1 MSSGQGKPSRT
12 GRAADTQLRG
22 SCPSPPPILSAV
34 KAWRWTEALSSMR
47 CLRWVLEKER
57 QGRISV
63 APKLGCQLS
72 RLLEMQVIRSCLRFA
87 SETVGLGPAHQA
99 ALMCAHSENLLSGI
113 PRIGRPSTG
122 SPATAAVLGAG
133 IHTSAP
139 RRRPCLSARTT
150 GRVCGGIPD
159 CSS

>member
-12 GRAADTQLRG
+12 GRALDTQLRG

-34 KAWRWTEALSSMR
+34 KAWRRTEVLSSMR

-63 APKLGCQLS
+63 APKLGCQVS
-72 RLLEMQVIRSCLRFA
+72 RLLEMQVIRSCLRSA

-99 ALMCAHSENLLSGI
+99 ALTCARGENLFAGI
-113 PRIGRPSTG
+113 PHVSRPSTG
-122 SPATAAVLGAG
+122 SPAAAAMLGAG

-139 RRRPCLSARTT
+139 QQRPCLRARTA

-159 CSS
+159 GSS